1 MRLER
6 DLSLPEYQAF
16 RGGGG
21 VQSRERGKGKKS
33 LPFLF
38 SSFPIPDLSTPL
50 PLGSPDTQVRFF
62 AAMSQR
68 LPTRPKLHKNLAMIS
83 GKFQELAENIALKLH

>member
-21 VQSRERGKGKKS
+21 GGGGEESRGRGKGKKS

-38 SSFPIPDLSTPL
+38 SSTPL
-50 PLGSPDTQVRFF
+50 PLGRPDTRVRFF

-68 LPTRPKLHKNLAMIS
+68 LPTRTKLHKNLAMIS